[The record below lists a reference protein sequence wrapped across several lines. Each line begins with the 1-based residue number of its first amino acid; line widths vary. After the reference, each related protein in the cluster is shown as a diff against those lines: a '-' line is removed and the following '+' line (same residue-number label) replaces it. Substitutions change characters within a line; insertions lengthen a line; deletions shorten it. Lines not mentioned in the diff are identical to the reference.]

1 MLKIF
6 NSLGKKF
13 EYFRPVNPD
22 VVNIFTCGPSV
33 YQRAHIGN
41 FRTFLFED
49 VLVRY
54 LQYSGYCVR
63 RGMNITDIEDKAL
76 RAAHEKHSRLKDLT
90 SRNIRT
96 FISEMRTLKMEAPDY
111 FPRASQHVADAVRII
126 EILLEKGIAYQWQD
140 NIYFDPLKY
149 PDFGKIYGLDMK
161 KWPSKK
167 IRFHLDNYPTTRWN
181 FGDFILWHGCLQ
193 GERVFWDSAV
203 GAGWPA
209 WNVQDPSMIIPYM
222 NESLSIYCGGV
233 DNLICHH
240 DYNAAIL
247 ESVRPYPAAKYWL
260 HCHHLT
266 MNGKTM
272 SKSTGN
278 ILYTDMLHA
287 QGFTMEEIRFF
298 LIYGHY
304 RSRMNYSKRQMIKS
318 VNRLRE
324 LRNRILL
331 IRKKAK
337 GKPGDDAG
345 SAIRL
350 RKIFTQ
356 KMDDDLDVAGAF
368 DSIEMILNQIFPE
381 SLAPSEAASIMGTVR
396 SIDRV
401 LQVLL

>member
-1 MLKIF
+1 
-6 NSLGKKF
+6 
-13 EYFRPVNPD
+13 
-22 VVNIFTCGPSV
+22 
-33 YQRAHIGN
+33 
-41 FRTFLFED
+41 
-49 VLVRY
+49 
-54 LQYSGYCVR
+54 
-63 RGMNITDIEDKAL
+63 
-76 RAAHEKHSRLKDLT
+76 
-90 SRNIRT
+90 
-96 FISEMRTLKMEAPDY
+96 
-111 FPRASQHVADAVRII
+111 
-126 EILLEKGIAYQWQD
+126 
-140 NIYFDPLKY
+140 
-149 PDFGKIYGLDMK
+149 
-161 KWPSKK
+161 
-167 IRFHLDNYPTTRWN
+167 
-181 FGDFILWHGCLQ
+181 
-193 GERVFWDSAV
+193 
-203 GAGWPA
+203 
-209 WNVQDPSMIIPYM
+209 MIIPYM